1 MRWKAAFSVVRAIRS
16 KSSLSYVHAASSI
29 PLIGDSIHA
38 QFRETTARL
47 PDRPLFVFREQ
58 NVRKTYADVYSDVQR
73 LAGGL
78 LHLGLER
85 GDRVAI
91 WAPNHYEWV
100 LTQLTAA
107 AAGMVLVNLSPAY
120 QAAELKFALRKV
132 GVKAIVLPRR
142 HRRTDFYDILAAAVP
157 EIRATGEGIGAICS
171 GELPELKH
179 AILFGNHDG
188 EKLRGVWSFDE
199 LMEAGGST
207 EEHELN
213 EIGRCIQPDDPA
225 NIEFTSGTTGNPKAV
240 VLSHHNIVNN
250 ANLTGLSLG
259 FNQELS
265 TVCIPNP
272 LFHCFACV
280 VGVVSSLIHGAT
292 CVFPAASVIP
302 ERTIE
307 AMSAEK
313 CTTVYGTPTMM
324 LDVLNVPTLHEYDL
338 QSTHTALVAGSPV
351 PAALVAELTRRTAL
365 KNVVIGYGCTEMTTA
380 VSLSRPTDPLAKRM
394 ATVGH
399 VTPHLELSIQDA
411 EGRILPRGQ
420 AGEICTRGYSRMRGY
435 WNDPK
440 ATTATISSGGWFH
453 TGDVGCLNDDE
464 SLSVVGRLKDM
475 IIRGGENISPA
486 EIEDLIAHHPLVRDV
501 QVVGVPDDRMGEE
514 VCAVVQLKA
523 GGSLDEAQL
532 KAFCRERIS
541 HYKCPRYVLFKPA
554 AFFPRTPTG
563 KIKKTCSRSGQ
574 PRKSSE

>member
-1 MRWKAAFSVVRAIRS
+1 MRWKAAFSVARAIRS

-47 PDRPLFVFREQ
+47 PDRPLFVLREQ

-91 WAPNHYEWV
+91 WSNNHYEWV
-100 LTQLTAA
+100 LTQLAAA
-107 AAGMVLVNLSPAY
+107 AAGLVLVNLSPAY
-120 QAAELKFALRKV
+120 QAAELKFALRK
-132 GVKAIVLPRR
+132 
-142 HRRTDFYDILAAAVP
+142 
-157 EIRATGEGIGAICS
+157 
-171 GELPELKH
+171 
-179 AILFGNHDG
+179 
-188 EKLRGVWSFDE
+188 
-199 LMEAGGST
+199 
-207 EEHELN
+207 
-213 EIGRCIQPDDPA
+213 
-225 NIEFTSGTTGNPKAV
+225 GTTGNPKAV

-259 FNQELS
+259 FNQELA

-280 VGVVSSLIHGAT
+280 VGVVSALIHGAT
-292 CVFPAASVIP
+292 CVFPAASVVP

-313 CTTVYGTPTMM
+313 CTTIYGTPTMM
-324 LDVLNVPTLHEYDL
+324 LDVLNVPTLHEFDL

-411 EGRILPRGQ
+411 DGRIVPRGQ

-435 WNDPK
+435 WDDPK

-453 TGDVGCLNDDE
+453 TGDVGCLNEDE

-486 EIEDLIAHHPLVRDV
+486 GDRGPHRPPSPRSGRSRCSPPAFFLLSSLS
-501 QVVGVPDDRMGEE
+501 QVVGVPDNRMGEE

-523 GGSLDEAQL
+523 GGSLDEAEL

-541 HYKCPRYVLFKPA
+541 HYKCPRYVLFKPS

-563 KIKKTCSRSGQ
+563 KIKKECAGRAGSDGNPRNEREERRISVLRSVWLAA
-574 PRKSSE
+574 